1 MTSKLQQG
9 EPTLIVAD
17 NGPGIDREV
26 RPARV
31 FERFYTGDEVSG
43 SGLGLSIARD
53 LTRLMG
59 GSLRALGPARPH
71 RVHPSSSRD
80 RQGCRMR
87 LA

>member
-17 NGPGIDREV
+17 NGPGIDKDGR
-26 RPARV
+26 ARASSSAS
-31 FERFYTGDEVSG
+31 YTGDEVSG

-59 GSLRALGPARPH
+59 GSLRLSARPGHTEFILRLPARARCP
-71 RVHPSSSRD
+71 
-80 RQGCRMR
+80 
-87 LA
+87 A